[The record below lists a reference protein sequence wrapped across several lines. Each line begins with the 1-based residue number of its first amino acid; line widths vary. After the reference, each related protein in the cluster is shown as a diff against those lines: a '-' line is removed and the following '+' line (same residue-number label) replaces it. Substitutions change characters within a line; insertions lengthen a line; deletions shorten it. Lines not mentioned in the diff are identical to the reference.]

1 MQEIKCPNCGQVF
14 KIDESNYDSIVRQ
27 IRNHEF
33 DKEVKEKLNV
43 AISLEKKDA
52 ELLLSDKMNE
62 KDKIIASLK
71 QEIEASK
78 NNETQKIENAIS
90 KQKDIIAQKEIE
102 ITKLKGDLSLKEN
115 NLNQEKEQALADKDK
130 EIIQLN
136 SKLEMKNKEFEIKEN
151 GIRTEYETLL
161 KRKQEEVDFY
171 KDFKAKQSTKAI
183 GESLEVY
190 CSNEFNKLRH
200 LAFPLAYFEKDNTV
214 SKESGSKGDFIF
226 RDYDTEGTEYV
237 SIMFEM
243 KNEADLTSTKHKNED
258 FLKELDKDRNE
269 KKCEYAV
276 LVSMLEADNE
286 LYNSGIVNVS
296 HKYPKMYIVR
306 PQFFLAIISL
316 IRDGAYSSLNYKK
329 ELALVKSQDLDLE
342 HFEDNL
348 ETFKSGFSANY
359 ERAKAKFTTAIDE
372 IDKSIQHLQKIKDAL
387 QSSDNQLRL
396 ANNKVQDLTIKK
408 ITKNAPSIKEK
419 LEEIRESKE

>member
-1 MQEIKCPNCGQVF
+1 
-14 KIDESNYDSIVRQ
+14 
-27 IRNHEF
+27 
-33 DKEVKEKLNV
+33 
-43 AISLEKKDA
+43 
-52 ELLLSDKMNE
+52 
-62 KDKIIASLK
+62 
-71 QEIEASK
+71 
-78 NNETQKIENAIS
+78 
-90 KQKDIIAQKEIE
+90 
-102 ITKLKGDLSLKEN
+102 
-115 NLNQEKEQALADKDK
+115 
-130 EIIQLN
+130 
-136 SKLEMKNKEFEIKEN
+136 
-151 GIRTEYETLL
+151 
-161 KRKQEEVDFY
+161 
-171 KDFKAKQSTKAI
+171 
-183 GESLEVY
+183 
-190 CSNEFNKLRH
+190 
-200 LAFPLAYFEKDNTV
+200 
-214 SKESGSKGDFIF
+214 
-226 RDYDTEGTEYV
+226 
-237 SIMFEM
+237 M

-306 PQFFLAIISL
+306 PQFFLPIISL

-408 ITKNAPSIKEK
+408 ITKNSPSIKEK